1 MAVLTFEQL
10 FEAYSRNYSNEM
22 LTERQIRHLKIM
34 HEKMY
39 STDNLYSMTLSQS
52 DLWFRQ
58 ANVLQKKVLSLTD
71 TGMCFSKFK

>member
-1 MAVLTFEQL
+1 MPVLTFDQL
-10 FEAYSRNYSNEM
+10 FEAYSKNYSNEM
-22 LTERQIRHLKIM
+22 LTEQQIKHLKIM
-34 HEKMY
+34 HGKMY
-39 STDNLYSMTLSQS
+39 LKDNLYSMTLSQS

>member
-1 MAVLTFEQL
+1 MAVLTFDQL
-10 FEAYSRNYSNEM
+10 FEAYSRNYIIEM
-22 LTERQIRHLKIM
+22 LTERQIKHLKIM
-34 HEKMY
+34 HEKMH

>member
-1 MAVLTFEQL
+1 MAILTFDQL

-22 LTERQIRHLKIM
+22 LTERQIKHLKIM
-34 HEKMY
+34 HEKMC

>member
-1 MAVLTFEQL
+1 MPFSTFEQL
-10 FEAYSRNYSNEM
+10 FEAYSKNYSNEM
-22 LTERQIRHLKIM
+22 LTEQQIKHLKIM
-34 HEKMY
+34 HGKMY
-39 STDNLYSMTLSQS
+39 LKDNLYSMTLSQS